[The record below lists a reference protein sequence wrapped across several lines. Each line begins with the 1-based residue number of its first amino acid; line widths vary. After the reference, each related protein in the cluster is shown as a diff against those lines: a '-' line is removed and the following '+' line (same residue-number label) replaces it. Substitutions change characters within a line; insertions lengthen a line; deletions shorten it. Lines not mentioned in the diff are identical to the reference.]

1 MTNTKTQK
9 KQLITL
15 IIAILIPLAV
25 GTGSAILS
33 AKDMRFYD
41 IMNHPFLAPPGWVF
55 PIVWTILYVMMGV
68 ASYYVFT
75 AEADSDLKLHALIF
89 YGAQLVMN
97 FFWPLIFFVGK
108 NYLVALLLIVM
119 MWVAI
124 LISTIQFFRVRKIAG
139 FMMLVLLLWTTFATY
154 LNIAYYIMSITP
166 MPIPR

>member
-1 MTNTKTQK
+1 MTETKTQK
-9 KQLITL
+9 KHVVAL

-25 GTGSAILS
+25 GGVSALLA

-41 IMNHPFLAPPGWVF
+41 IMNHPLLAPPGWVF
-55 PIVWTILYVMMGV
+55 PIVWTILYIMMGY
-68 ASYYVFT
+68 ASYLVFT
-75 AEADSDLKLHALIF
+75 ADTDPDLKLHALIF

-119 MWVAI
+119 MWVAV
-124 LISTIQFFRVRKIAG
+124 LISTIQFFRVRKLAG
-139 FMMLVLLLWTTFATY
+139 CMMLVLLLWTTFATY